1 MEILTVKDLTFTYP
15 VCERAA
21 VCNVSF
27 SVASGDFIVLCG
39 ATGGGKS
46 TLLRLLKREIAPRG
60 SEKGEILFG
69 GRPINEIPA
78 ERIGFVSQRPDE
90 QIVTDRVYSELAFG
104 LENLGLPQNVIARRV
119 AEMASYFG
127 IEGWFERDV
136 STLSGGQKQLLNLA
150 SVMVMDPDILI
161 LDEPTS
167 QLDPIAT
174 SDFLN
179 TVKKLNRDL
188 SLTVIIAEHRL
199 EELIPMCDRL
209 LVMDKGTLIGDGK
222 PRNVISEL
230 SDDSPLLASMPTA
243 ARLYRLLGSGAECP
257 LTVGDGRRF
266 IETEYSNHITSLSLS
281 PYVHSESTAL
291 EFKKAYFRY
300 EKNAPD
306 VLRGLDLTIYAGEIF
321 CILGG
326 NGSGKTTA
334 LSCACGIK
342 KIYSGQIRV
351 FGKRQKEYPGQS
363 LYRNCLALLPQDVQ
377 NVFLCNSVR
386 EELEDAHVD
395 ASSLPFEL
403 SHLFEKHPYDLSG
416 GEQQLLALAKVL
428 ATNPRLLL
436 LDEPTKGLDA
446 EKKRILIDILRKLK
460 ADGVTVLAVT
470 HDVEFAAA
478 CADRCALFFRGN
490 IVSCGTPHEFFSE
503 NCFYT
508 TSAARI
514 AKGYFENAITV
525 EDIAQLCKENGTRK
539 RGGNGDDG
547 N

>member
-1 MEILTVKDLTFTYP
+1 MEILTVKDLSFTYP
-15 VCERAA
+15 MCERAA
-21 VCNVSF
+21 VHDVSF
-27 SVASGDFIVLCG
+27 SVASGEFTVLCG
-39 ATGGGKS
+39 ATGSGKS
-46 TLLRLLKREIAPRG
+46 TLLRLLKREIAPSG

-69 GRPINEIPA
+69 ERPINEISA
-78 ERIGFVSQRPDE
+78 ERIGFVAQRPDE

-104 LENLGLPQNVIARRV
+104 LENLGLPQAVIARRV

-127 IEGWFERDV
+127 IEDWFERDV

-150 SVMVMDPDILI
+150 AVMVMDPDILI

-209 LVMDKGTLIGDGK
+209 LVMDGGALIGDGK
-222 PRNVISEL
+222 PRNVISSL
-230 SDDSPLLASMPTA
+230 SDSSPLLASMPTA
-243 ARLYRLLGSGAECP
+243 ARLYRLLGSRAECP
-257 LTVGDGRRF
+257 LTVGEGRRF
-266 IETEYSNHITSLSLS
+266 IETEYSNHITSLPCP

-291 EFKKAYFRY
+291 EFKNVYFRY

-306 VLRGLDLTIYAGEIF
+306 VLKGLDLTIYEGEIF

-334 LSCACGIK
+334 LSCASGIR

-351 FGKRQKEYPGQS
+351 FGKRLNEYTGQS

-386 EELEDAHVD
+386 EELEDAHAD

-403 SHLFEKHPYDLSG
+403 SHLLEKHPYDLSG

-428 ATNPRLLL
+428 ATSPRLLL
-436 LDEPTKGLDA
+436 LDEPTKGLDSK
-446 EKKRILIDILRKLK
+446 KKRALTDILRKLK

-490 IVSCGTPHEFFSE
+490 TVSCGTPREFFSA

-514 AKGYFENAITV
+514 AKGHFENAVTV
-525 EDIAQLCKENGTRK
+525 EDIAKLCRENGPRK
-539 RGGNGDDG
+539 RGDDG
-547 N
+547 NDGN

>member
-199 EELIPMCDRL
+199 EKLIPMCDRL

-230 SDDSPLLASMPTA
+230 SDDCPLLASMPTA

-266 IETEYSNHITSLSLS
+266 IETEYSNHITSLSIS

-306 VLRGLDLTIYAGEIF
+306 VLKGLDLTIYAGEIF

-334 LSCACGIK
+334 LSCACGIR
-342 KIYSGQIRV
+342 KIYGGQIRV

-525 EDIAQLCKENGTRK
+525 EDIAQLCKENGARK